1 MQLKTL
7 FVASLVGFAV
17 SSHAFAIDKKQ
28 EGAIKYRKALMTAIK
43 WNFDPIVATAK
54 GELPYDKAMI
64 ARRAAILA
72 ELAKLP
78 EEAFVPG
85 TDEGGD
91 TKAKAEIWEQPEK
104 FKAGFEQFQ
113 LKSNALAEAARSG
126 DLGAIKARFQETAKT
141 CQSCH
146 DTFKSK

>member
-1 MQLKTL
+1 MHPRTAVL
-7 FVASLVGFAV
+7 ASLLGVV
-17 SSHAFAIDKKQ
+17 LSSNAFALDKKL

-54 GELPYDKAMI
+54 GEIPYDKAMV

-91 TKAKAEIWEQPEK
+91 TKAKTEIWEQPEK

-113 LKSNALAEAARSG
+113 LKSNALAEAARGG

-141 CQSCH
+141 CQGCH
-146 DTFKSK
+146 DTFKAK